1 MKILPLKEWFHSK
14 MKASDKLRLALYIM
28 PFAFIS
34 PHTSCS
40 SFGSSSSPAYPVHS
54 FDIRRQYLGKYKGI
68 LPPDVKVLNWMC
80 RAVNAHRRARKLF
93 ERNENKRLYRPSLN
107 LPEVFIFE
115 WNPSLA

>member
-1 MKILPLKEWFHSK
+1 MKILLLKERFYSK
-14 MKASDKLRLALYIM
+14 MKTSYKLRLALYRYSM
-28 PFAFIS
+28 PFVFIS

-40 SFGSSSSPAYPVHS
+40 SFGSSSGPAYPVQY

-93 ERNENKRLYRPSLN
+93 ERNENKKIVQTKPKS
-107 LPEVFIFE
+107 V
-115 WNPSLA
+115 